1 MGHAP
6 TRTRLTPADFLAW
19 EDTQTERHEFVD
31 GETFVMVGARRVHG
45 IVSLNLASSLKLQ
58 LKGAPCRVFA
68 ESMKLQVADDLFY
81 PGVFVTCDA
90 GDLRTEQVFRAPTLL
105 AEVLSPST
113 EACDRGLKF
122 TA

>member
-31 GETFVMVGARRVHG
+31 GETFVMVGA
-45 IVSLNLASSLKLQ
+45 
-58 LKGAPCRVFA
+58 PCRVFA

-81 PGVFVTCDA
+81 PD
-90 GDLRTEQVFRAPTLL
+90 
-105 AEVLSPST
+105 VLSPATPVTCAPSRSSLRRRCWPGCSRPRPRPAT
-113 EACDRGLKF
+113 GA
-122 TA
+122 